1 MPTIV
6 EMLKYIADAELI
18 HMGKGKKKHPATYE
32 ELLADYEESSSKG
45 AMSSSLTISN
55 VMGLYLTAKDIVDG
69 GVKTVVGKVDQPEGK
84 GTPFLVEDE
93 LKFRRRSA
101 ASRLT
106 TLRVFEGIF
115 TGKGTPSNP
124 LLGVDDE

>member
-6 EMLKYIADAELI
+6 EMLKYIAEAQLI
-18 HMGKGKKKHPATYE
+18 HIGKGQLSRPATYE

-45 AMSSSLTISN
+45 AMSSSLTIGN
-55 VMGLYLTAKDIVDG
+55 VMGLYLKAKDRVDG

-93 LKFRRRSA
+93 LKLRPRSV

-106 TLRVFEGIF
+106 TLRVFEGLL
-115 TGKGTPSNP
+115 TGKGTPSNSM
-124 LLGVDDE
+124 LGGDD